1 MSFLTPLFLLGLAA
15 LTIPVLVHLTQ
26 RERKSVIAFP
36 SLMFLKKIPYESV
49 QKRRIRNWL
58 LLALRLAALA
68 LIVAAFARPFLRG
81 SGVPAAPGGARDIV
95 VLLDR
100 SYSMGYGDSWARA
113 QRAAAQA
120 IESATAADR
129 VSLVLFAD
137 HAEVALRST
146 PDRSRAVSEI
156 NAAAPGPG
164 STRYG
169 PALKLAGRL
178 LAESLL
184 PRKEVIV
191 VSDFQRGGWQP
202 DDSLRMPGGTAI
214 TTAVVEGA
222 SGPSLALTPATLL
235 RTREA
240 GQPERVTVTA
250 GVLNRTATAA
260 ANLPVR
266 LEMDGRLVQTL
277 PVNVGANASATVT
290 FAPVSI
296 ATTTTTRATVRLG
309 TDTPTGVA
317 VQTGVAPA
325 TSSIDAL
332 ARDNVF
338 NFVITPGAPVPVM
351 VVTQGGRADANLYL
365 SRALDIGETPHFET
379 SFQSAEALAGDATTR
394 ARLLILNDVSVAEAA
409 AAKLVTFVEGGGGLL
424 LALGPRA
431 TWPSARDVW
440 LPAVMAGV
448 VDRTR
453 GAAARLSGMDYGH
466 AVFEPFR
473 APRSGDFSTAR
484 FYSYRGLKA
493 ATDATV
499 LARFDTGEPA
509 LVERTMGR
517 GRVVMFAST
526 LDLSWNDL
534 ALKPVFLP
542 FVHQLGRHLSGFK
555 EQPAWLTIGEV
566 LDVDAAEI
574 AAGATT
580 SAAGRSEAGR
590 TVLAPSGQRRDLSV
604 NSASSA
610 SSASAPGASAF
621 ARSATADKSADR
633 SAAVELTEQGFY
645 EIRGAGREAGPVIVA
660 AANVSLAESNL
671 DRMDPKELIA
681 GVTGTGAPGS
691 AGTQDVL
698 PDEAQELAQRVWWY
712 LLFAG
717 ILLLIAE
724 TVLAQRLSRATR

>member
-15 LTIPVLVHLTQ
+15 LAIPVLVHLTQ

-49 QKRRIRNWL
+49 QKRRIRDWL

-68 LIVAAFARPFLRG
+68 LIVSAFARPFLRG
-81 SGVPAAPGGARDIV
+81 SGVAAAPGGARDIV

-113 QRAAAQA
+113 QRAAAESIA
-120 IESATAADR
+120 SATPADR
-129 VSLVLFAD
+129 VSVVLFAD
-137 HAEVALRST
+137 SAEVALRST
-146 PDRSRAVSEI
+146 PDRSRAVAEI

-164 STRYG
+164 STKYG
-169 PALKLAGRL
+169 PALKVAGSL

-191 VSDFQRGGWQP
+191 VSDFQRSGWQP
-202 DDSLRMPGGTAI
+202 DDTLRLPGGTVV

-222 SGPSLALTPATLL
+222 TGPSLALTPATLL
-235 RTREA
+235 RTRDA
-240 GQPERVTVTA
+240 GQPERITVTA
-250 GVLNRTATAA
+250 GVLNRTAADAA
-260 ANLPVR
+260 SVPVQ
-266 LEMDGRLVQTL
+266 LEIDGRIVQTL
-277 PVNVGANASATVT
+277 PVNVAGGASATVT

-296 ATTTTTRATVRLG
+296 AAATTRATVRLG
-309 TDTPTGVA
+309 TETPSGVP
-317 VQTGVAPA
+317 TGVAPA
-325 TSSIDAL
+325 TSTVDAL

-338 NFVITPGAPVPVM
+338 NFVITPSAPVPVT
-351 VVTQGGRADANLYL
+351 VVTQGNRGDANLYL
-365 SRALDIGETPHFET
+365 SRALAIGQAPRFET
-379 SFQSAEALAGDATTR
+379 TLQSVDALAGDAANR
-394 ARLLILNDVSVAEAA
+394 ARLLILNDVAVPEAA
-409 AAKLVTFVEGGGGLL
+409 AARLTTFVEGGGGLL

-431 TWPSARDVW
+431 TWPAAREAW
-440 LPAVMAGV
+440 LPAVIAAP

-453 GAAARLSGMDYGH
+453 GAAAKLSGMDYGH

-484 FYSYRGLKA
+484 FYSYRGLKPA
-493 ATDATV
+493 AGATV

-509 LVERTMGR
+509 LVEKTIGR

-526 LDLSWNDL
+526 IDLSWNDL

-542 FVHQLGRHLSGFK
+542 FIHQLGRHLSGFR
-555 EQPAWLTIGEV
+555 EQPSSLTIGEV
-566 LDVDAAEI
+566 LDITAAEI
-574 AAGATT
+574 AAGATST
-580 SAAGRSEAGR
+580 AAASSESGR

-604 NSASSA
+604 NSESM
-610 SSASAPGASAF
+610 ASAGAL
-621 ARSATADKSADR
+621 
-633 SAAVELTEQGFY
+633 ELVEQGFY
-645 EIRGAGREAGPVIVA
+645 EIRSSGREPGPVIVA
-660 AANVSLAESNL
+660 AANVNLSESNL
-671 DRMDPKELIA
+671 DRMDPEELVT
-681 GVTGTGAPGS
+681 GVTGNGAAGSTGA
-691 AGTQDVL
+691 QDVL
-698 PDEAQELAQRVWWY
+698 PDEAQELNQRVWWY